1 MRIKI
6 CGIRNEQ
13 DMNTAVNAGADAV
26 GFLVGQLHASRDFI
40 LPGTAARLVRML
52 PPFVT
57 PVLVTHFTDPA
68 EVFDLVI
75 RTGITTVQL
84 HGGSAPEEVAALR
97 DMLPPAGKI
106 ILAVHLQN
114 EEDFVAT
121 KDYYR
126 MVDAFLI
133 DSIDVDAGKVG
144 GTGCTNDWQLARK
157 FVEMTPYPVFLAGG
171 LYAENVADAI
181 RTVRPFAVDANSR
194 LKDENGNEDPEKCA
208 AFVQAAQGVL

>member
-13 DMNTAVNAGADAV
+13 DLNTAVKAGANAV
-26 GFLVGQLHASRDFI
+26 GFLVGQLHASQHFI
-40 LPGTAARLVRML
+40 LPGTAARLVRLL
-52 PPFVT
+52 PPFVS

-84 HGGSAPEEVAALR
+84 HGGSTPEEVAALR

-106 ILAVHLQN
+106 ILAVHLQS
-114 EEDFVAT
+114 EDDFVNT

-126 MVDAFLI
+126 KVDAFLI
-133 DSIDVDAGKVG
+133 DSIDPEAGKVG
-144 GTGCTNDWQLARK
+144 GTGLTNDWSLARK
-157 FVEMTPYPVFLAGG
+157 FVEETPYPVILAGG
-171 LYAENVADAI
+171 LCAENAAEAV
-181 RTVRPFAVDANSR
+181 RTVQPYGLDANSR
-194 LKDENGNEDPEKCA
+194 LKDAEGNVDAGKSL
-208 AFVQAAQGVL
+208 AFVQAAQI

>member
-13 DMNTAVNAGADAV
+13 DMMAAVNAGANAV
-26 GFLVGQLHASRDFI
+26 GFLVGQLHASKDFV

-52 PPFVT
+52 PPFVA

-84 HGGSAPEEVAALR
+84 HGGSTPEEVAALR

-106 ILAVHLQN
+106 ILAVHLQS
-114 EEDFVAT
+114 EDDFVAT

-126 MVDAFLI
+126 MVDTFLI
-133 DSIDVDAGKVG
+133 DSIDIEAGKVG

-157 FVEMTPYPVFLAGG
+157 FVETTPCPVFLAGG
-171 LYAENVADAI
+171 LCAENAADAV
-181 RTVRPFAVDANSR
+181 RTVQPFALDANSR
-194 LKDENGNEDPEKCA
+194 LKDEDGNVNAEKCL
-208 AFVQAAQGVL
+208 AFVKAAQF

>member
-13 DMNTAVNAGADAV
+13 DLNTAVKAGASAV
-26 GFLVGQLHASRDFI
+26 GFLVGQLHASQHFV
-40 LPGTAARLVRML
+40 LPGTAARLVRLL
-52 PPFVT
+52 PPFVS

-84 HGGSAPEEVAALR
+84 HGGSTPEEVAALR

-106 ILAVHLQN
+106 ILAVHLQS
-114 EEDFVAT
+114 EDDFVNT

-126 MVDAFLI
+126 KVDAFLI
-133 DSIDVDAGKVG
+133 DSIDLEAGKVG
-144 GTGCTNDWQLARK
+144 GTGLTNDWALARK
-157 FVEMTPYPVFLAGG
+157 FVDETPYPVILAGG
-171 LYAENVADAI
+171 LCADNAADAI
-181 RTVRPFAVDANSR
+181 RTVQPYGLDANSR
-194 LKDENGNEDPEKCA
+194 LKDAEGNVDAEKSL
-208 AFVQAAQGVL
+208 AFVKAAQN

>member
-13 DMNTAVNAGADAV
+13 DMAAAVSAGANAV
-26 GFLVGQLHASRDFI
+26 GFLVGQVHASRDFI

-52 PPFVT
+52 PPFVS

-84 HGGSAPEEVAALR
+84 HGGSTPEEVAALR

-106 ILAVHLQN
+106 ILTVHLQS
-114 EEDFVAT
+114 EDDFVMT

-133 DSIDVDAGKVG
+133 DSVDLDAGKVG
-144 GTGCTNDWQLARK
+144 GTGHTNDWQLARK
-157 FVEMTPYPVFLAGG
+157 FVETTPYPVFLAGG
-171 LYAENVADAI
+171 LCAENAAEAV
-181 RTVRPFAVDANSR
+181 RTVKPFALDANSR
-194 LKDENGNEDPEKCA
+194 LKDENGEVSAEKCIR
-208 AFVQAAQGVL
+208 FVQAAQL

>member
-13 DMNTAVNAGADAV
+13 DMKAAVNAGANAI
-26 GFLVGQLHASRDFI
+26 GFLIGQLHASTDFV

-52 PPFVT
+52 PPFVS

-84 HGGSAPEEVAALR
+84 HGGSTPEEVAALR

-106 ILAVHLQN
+106 ILAVHLQS
-114 EEDFVAT
+114 EDDFVNT

-126 MVDAFLI
+126 MVDAFLV
-133 DSIDVDAGKVG
+133 DSIDPEAGKVG
-144 GTGCTNDWQLARK
+144 GTGLTNDWTLARK
-157 FVEMTPYPVFLAGG
+157 FVETTPYPVILAGG
-171 LYAENVADAI
+171 LCGENAADAI
-181 RTVRPFAVDANSR
+181 RTVQPYGLDANSR
-194 LKDENGNEDPEKCA
+194 LKNESGDVDAAKCA
-208 AFVQAAQGVL
+208 AFVQAAKV